1 MCVGFRSTSQHRE
14 ADEVAARMKAF
25 SRRINLETMFVRSV
39 AVGTGMLGAARHDCF
54 VKEERPNVELQL
66 CKATA
71 WTTTARSETLW
82 QKNPADQA
90 RTEASGLSARCP
102 LTEAYIEVTL
112 SAYHF
117 EVAAG
122 VEREGTLEMGPVKDL
137 ANRRSDMLPMVLAK
151 ALTEWMLQISAQRMY
166 SSLFQRDSTFSLK

>member
-1 MCVGFRSTSQHRE
+1 MDSNGALR
-14 ADEVAARMKAF
+14 DIVA
-25 SRRINLETMFVRSV
+25 E
-39 AVGTGMLGAARHDCF
+39 
-54 VKEERPNVELQL
+54 
-66 CKATA
+66 
-71 WTTTARSETLW
+71 
-82 QKNPADQA
+82 NPADQA

-137 ANRRSDMLPMVLAK
+137 ANQRSDMLPMVIAK